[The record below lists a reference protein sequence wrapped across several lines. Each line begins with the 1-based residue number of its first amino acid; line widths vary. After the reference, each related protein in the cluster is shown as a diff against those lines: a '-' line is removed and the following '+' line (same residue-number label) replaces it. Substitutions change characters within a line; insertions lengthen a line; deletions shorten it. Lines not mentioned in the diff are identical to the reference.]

1 MGWWLKL
8 LPALLALGLAVALV
22 LTARAPPLYS

>member
-8 LPALLALGLAVALV
+8 LPALAVLALAIALV
-22 LTARAPPLYS
+22 LSAKAPPLYS